1 MAANVIFRSGT
12 RAAYDGA
19 TKNDLTFYRVSEN
32 DGSVN
37 LYLGTLKIS
46 NDADLQAALER
57 IAANETDIDTNAS
70 DIAKLRQDLE
80 ALTGDSEGSISDQID
95 ELENSLNAKIVANQT
110 AIGENKSAIEAEV
123 VRAQG
128 AESTLQESITN
139 LTKTVND
146 NEIDIEAKVKANTDN
161 IASHAETLDSH
172 DSFIQALQ
180 AKDIELT
187 NAINTEKARINTLV
201 DGDGSADGD
210 ETKSVRAIA
219 AEETAKIVAGADENY
234 DTLKE
239 IADWIT
245 NDTTG
250 AADMANDIKALQTL
264 TENQGA
270 LITDQGT
277 RLGTAEGEIDDLQAR
292 MNTAE
297 GNITQLGK
305 DIDAVEQS
313 VAAINDSSTGILAK
327 ANKYTDDE
335 VAKLAQTQSDAL
347 DAVAQR
353 TSSLENR
360 AENIEDDIAAINDS
374 STGIL
379 ATANNNLQTLK
390 DLLKSAAYEE
400 KSYFENDATTKA
412 NAAKNEAIAHSNSNL
427 EAAKAYTDSCLT
439 WQSI

>member
-270 LITDQGT
+270 TLTDHST
-277 RLGTAEGEIDDLQAR
+277 RLGAAESDIDKLETR
-292 MNTAE
+292 MSAAE
-297 GNITQLGK
+297 K
-305 DIDAVEQS
+305 DIDDNT
-313 VAAINDSSTGILAK
+313 AAIAENASAISVINNSTSGILAQSK
-327 ANKYTDDE
+327 QYTTDQINALVEAQNGINEGQDGEITSLKDRVDDLEAE
-335 VAKLAQTQSDAL
+335 VADINDASTGLLAQATSQIDAL
-347 DAVAQR
+347 KN
-353 TSSLENR
+353 SLG
-360 AENIEDDIAAINDS
+360 
-374 STGIL
+374 T
-379 ATANNNLQTLK
+379 
-390 DLLKSAAYEE
+390 AAYKNVE
-400 KSYFENDATTKA
+400 YFTNDATSKA
-412 NAAKNEAIAHSNSNL
+412 NQALADAKAFSNSNL
-427 EAAKAYTDSCLT
+427 EAAKAYTDSCLA

>member
-270 LITDQGT
+270 TLTDHST
-277 RLGTAEGEIDDLQAR
+277 RLGAAESDIDKLETR
-292 MNTAE
+292 MSAAE
-297 GNITQLGK
+297 K
-305 DIDAVEQS
+305 DIDDNT
-313 VAAINDSSTGILAK
+313 AAIAENASAISVINNSTSGILAQSK
-327 ANKYTDDE
+327 QYTTDQINALAEEQNGINEGQDGEITSLKDRVDDLEAE
-335 VAKLAQTQSDAL
+335 VADINDASTGLLAQATSQIDAL
-347 DAVAQR
+347 KN
-353 TSSLENR
+353 SLG
-360 AENIEDDIAAINDS
+360 
-374 STGIL
+374 T
-379 ATANNNLQTLK
+379 
-390 DLLKSAAYEE
+390 AAYKNVE
-400 KSYFENDATTKA
+400 YFTNDATSKA
-412 NAAKNEAIAHSNSNL
+412 NQALADAKAFSNSNL
-427 EAAKAYTDSCLT
+427 EAAKAYTDSCLA

>member
-1 MAANVIFRSGT
+1 MANVIFRSGT

-19 TKNDLTFYRVSEN
+19 TKNDLTFYRVSET

-46 NDADLQAALER
+46 NDADLQAALAR
-57 IAANETDIDTNAS
+57 VGVNETNISENAS

-110 AIGENKSAIEAEV
+110 AIGENKIAIEAEV
-123 VRAQG
+123 IRAQG

-146 NEIDIEAKVKANTDN
+146 NETDIEAKVKTNTDN
-161 IASHAETLDSH
+161 IASHAQTLDSH

-187 NAINTEKARINTLV
+187 NAINTEKGRINTLV
-201 DGDGSADGD
+201 SGDGSVAGD
-210 ETKSVRAIA
+210 DSKSVRAIT
-219 AEETAKIVAGADENY
+219 AEETAKIVAGAPENY

-270 LITDQGT
+270 LITDHGT
-277 RLGTAEGEIDDLQAR
+277 RLGTAEDEIDDLQTR
-292 MNTAE
+292 MSTAE

-305 DIDAVEQS
+305 DIDANEQAI
-313 VAAINDSSTGILAK
+313 AAINNTSTGILAK
-327 ANKYTDDE
+327 ANKYADDE
-335 VAKLAQTQSDAL
+335 IAKLASTQSDAL

-353 TSSLENR
+353 TSALEDR
-360 AENIEDDIAAINDS
+360 AGEIEDDIVAINDPA
-374 STGIL
+374 TGIL
-379 ATANNNLQTLK
+379 AQANENLQALK
-390 DLLKSAAYEE
+390 DLLKSAAYKEA
-400 KSYFENDATTKA
+400 SYFEGDATTKA
-412 NAAKNEAIAHSNSNL
+412 NAAKEAAIAHSNSNL
-427 EAAKAYTDSCLT
+427 EAAKAYTDGCLT